1 MNKILNENLE
11 EKNKQIEGLKKL
23 YFETKDSNKQYFKN
37 IIELKKSKIRLQSLI
52 FVETLTIILVVLKM
66 VIVL

>member
-37 IIELKKSKIRLQSLI
+37 IIELERKKNNLEFLSVFEFMIIIVLISL
-52 FVETLTIILVVLKM
+52 VIIL
-66 VIVL
+66 